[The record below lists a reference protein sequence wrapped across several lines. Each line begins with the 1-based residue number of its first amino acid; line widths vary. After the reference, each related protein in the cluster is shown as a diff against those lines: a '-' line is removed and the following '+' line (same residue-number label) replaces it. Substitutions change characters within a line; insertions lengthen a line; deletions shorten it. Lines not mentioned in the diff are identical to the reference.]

1 MIQDFRETLEVTPL
15 QPADGVSLDMRTE
28 AIRQPICHCGKAK
41 AFTPLHFRHLF
52 MPIFHSFVC
61 FPQIDQGR
69 ICVCVRKRPLSKQ
82 GKVEVFYSISPEM
95 TSKIKQRLT
104 N

>member
-15 QPADGVSLDMRTE
+15 KPTDGVSLDMTTE
-28 AIRQPICHCGKAK
+28 AICQPICQCGKTK
-41 AFTPLHFRHLF
+41 AFTPSHFKHLF
-52 MPIFHSFVC
+52 ISIFHSFVCLFVC

-82 GKVEVFYSISPEM
+82 GKVEVFYSVSPEV
-95 TSKIKQRLT
+95 R
-104 N
+104 

>member
-15 QPADGVSLDMRTE
+15 LPTDGVSLDMM
-28 AIRQPICHCGKAK
+28 PDHMPLCLNK
-41 AFTPLHFRHLF
+41 TPSNFV
-52 MPIFHSFVC
+52 FVC

-82 GKVEVFYSISPEM
+82 GMAEVFISISPENE
-95 TSKIKQRLT
+95 K
-104 N
+104 